1 MSTVVLEK
9 LPQPVARAIQA
20 GKRVRITHAGTT
32 VATVEPQKPASKAAR
47 LPSKK
52 LTAREWI
59 ATVGDKLQARPDLD
73 AASIVRAGRDLE

>member
-1 MSTVVLEK
+1 
-9 LPQPVARAIQA
+9 
-20 GKRVRITHAGTT
+20 
-32 VATVEPQKPASKAAR
+32 VEPQKPASKAAR